1 MKHIKP
7 YKLFESDESIEFDL
21 EDIFLEV
28 NDDTNWEAEV
38 FKKMDL
44 RLPRFKCEK
53 WFILIKPIQD
63 DESKGQKPSFLV
75 IESIKRS
82 IDFMKSNGFKNYQI
96 KNWSSLGNGFIAKP
110 LDLDSLV
117 DLNLLPNNYLRIEFF
132 K

>member
-7 YKLFESDESIEFDL
+7 YKLFESTEFIKQDL

-44 RLPRFKCEK
+44 RLPRLKCEK

-75 IESIKRS
+75 IESFKRS

-96 KNWSSLGNGFIAKP
+96 KNWSSHEHGFIAKP

-117 DLNLLPNNYLRIEFF
+117 DLNLLPNDYIRIEFF